1 MFFISIGVYDLHCRH
16 ATGRKT
22 VQAMTGI
29 VSANMPDKDAGSSD
43 ELHEATRGG
52 EHIVIRRAKPK
63 DEALYLDFLREV
75 NAEDLRL
82 RFFAHI
88 SELSAAEA
96 DKLGHLDYSHDVVFV
111 ALDESTDQML
121 GLVRL
126 KDELDEQTAEF
137 AILVRSRLK
146 GHGVGWLLMQR
157 VIDYAKEK
165 GLRRV
170 YGDVLAENASMLQ
183 MTTELGFHAEVIGSG
198 LKRVVLNIKK
208 Q

>member
-29 VSANMPDKDAGSSD
+29 VSANMPDKDAGSG

-52 EHIVIRRAKPK
+52 EQIVIRRAKPK
-63 DEALYLDFLREV
+63 DKELYLDFLREV
-75 NAEDLRL
+75 SAEDLRL

-88 SELSAAEA
+88 RELSAAEA
-96 DKLGHLDYSHDVVFV
+96 DKLGHLDYSHDMVFV
-111 ALDESTDQML
+111 ALDESTGQML

-137 AILVRSRLK
+137 AILVRSRS
-146 GHGVGWLLMQR
+146 
-157 VIDYAKEK
+157 
-165 GLRRV
+165 
-170 YGDVLAENASMLQ
+170 LAYVR
-183 MTTELGFHAEVIGSG
+183 FGS
-198 LKRVVLNIKK
+198 KADISSCCSI
-208 Q
+208 

>member
-29 VSANMPDKDAGSSD
+29 VSANMPDKDVGPG

-52 EHIVIRRAKPK
+52 EQIVIRRAKPK
-63 DEALYLDFLREV
+63 DKELYLDFLREV
-75 NAEDLRL
+75 SAEDLRL

-88 SELSAAEA
+88 RELSAAEA
-96 DKLGHLDYSHDVVFV
+96 DKLGHLDYSHDMVFV
-111 ALDESTDQML
+111 ALDESTGQML